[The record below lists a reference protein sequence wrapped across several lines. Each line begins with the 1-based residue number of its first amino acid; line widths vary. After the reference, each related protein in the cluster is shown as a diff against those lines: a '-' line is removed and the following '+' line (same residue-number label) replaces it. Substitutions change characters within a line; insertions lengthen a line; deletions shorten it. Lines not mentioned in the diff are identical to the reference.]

1 MLSPIL
7 LDAGP
12 LIALFDSSERHHR
25 PVKAFLKDHPYRY
38 VSTIAVFTEVSHM
51 LDFNTCAQ
59 RDFYEWVMYKG
70 VIISDIN
77 QHDLPRL
84 VELTQKYADLPMD
97 FADATL
103 VITAE
108 KTGIREIISLD
119 KDFDIYRLP
128 GKEQIRNVY
137 SSVSSSST
145 RRPNTA
151 QAASTGAG
159 DDISTP
165 AAFRDSIGKREPPDL
180 RKPK

>member
-1 MLSPIL
+1 MLDSVLI
-7 LDAGP
+7 DAGP
-12 LIALFDSSERHHR
+12 LIALFDSSEKRHR
-25 PVKAFLKDHPYRY
+25 GIRAFLKEHPYRY

-51 LDFNTCAQ
+51 LDFSTAAQ

-77 QHDLPRL
+77 QNDMLRL
-84 VELTQKYADLPMD
+84 VALTEKYADVPMD

-108 KTGIREIISLD
+108 KTGIREIISMD

-137 SSVSSSST
+137 
-145 RRPNTA
+145 R
-151 QAASTGAG
+151 AS
-159 DDISTP
+159 
-165 AAFRDSIGKREPPDL
+165 RD
-180 RKPK
+180 